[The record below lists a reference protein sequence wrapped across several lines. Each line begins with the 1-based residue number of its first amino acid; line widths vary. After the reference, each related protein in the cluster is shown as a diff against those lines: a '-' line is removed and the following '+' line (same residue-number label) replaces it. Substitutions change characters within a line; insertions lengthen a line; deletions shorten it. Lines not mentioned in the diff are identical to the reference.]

1 MAQTMASFHAGRRNN
16 AWLPSA
22 AVLGAACV
30 ACLHAPSAFVGQRPP
45 LRVSNPPTVRFAGDN
60 LFERFARVA
69 KANVNKVL
77 QGMEDPEKVL
87 DQALDEMQGD
97 LIKVRQSYA
106 EVLATQRRLVNQK
119 EQSDKLAEDWYRRA
133 EMAVEK
139 GDDELAKE
147 ALSRRQSSVQKAT
160 GLQDQIDAM
169 TGNVEK
175 LFESVKALEE
185 KITQA
190 KEEKEQLIARART
203 AKTTSQVNEMLS
215 DVTSTGASGAF
226 DRMKEKVEML
236 ETRAEVEAPKYNL
249 SLNERLTGFASRSS
263 VIRKLGGPLQAVGSR
278 QRGRRR
284 TSQAEGQE
292 GFACRRCWQ
301 RQFQRSFQRHRQRVG
316 SDAEKVEGGCK
327 LS

>member
-1 MAQTMASFHAGRRNN
+1 LHFFILAFIMLSMRRGRSRS
-16 AWLPSA
+16 WLPIPA
-22 AVLGAACV
+22 ALAVVAVFAQLGAT
-30 ACLHAPSAFVGQRPP
+30 FVGARLPSRAVP
-45 LRVSNPPTVRFAGDN
+45 KPPTVRLAGDN

-77 QGMEDPEKVL
+77 QGLEDPEKVL

-106 EVLATQRRLVNQK
+106 EVLATQRRLQTQK
-119 EQSDKLAEDWYRRA
+119 EQADKMAEDWYKRA

-147 ALSRRQSSVQKAT
+147 ALTRRQTSVTKANDLGT
-160 GLQDQIDAM
+160 QIDAM

-175 LFESVKALEE
+175 LFESVKALEA

-203 AKTTSQVNEMLS
+203 AKTTAQVNEMLS
-215 DVTSTGASGAF
+215 DVTSVGSTGAF

-236 ETRAEVEAPKYNL
+236 ETRAEVSQGLLPEAQASG
-249 SLNERLTGFASRSS
+249 SLEDRFKQLEAGSAVDDELAKMKGKKALTENSA
-263 VIRKLGGPLQAVGSR
+263 IDDELAAMRKKLQ
-278 QRGRRR
+278 
-284 TSQAEGQE
+284 E
-292 GFACRRCWQ
+292 
-301 RQFQRSFQRHRQRVG
+301 
-316 SDAEKVEGGCK
+316 EK
-327 LS
+327 

>member
-236 ETRAEVEAPKYNL
+236 ETRAEVSQGLLPEAQSSG
-249 SLNERLTGFASRSS
+249 SLEDRFKQLEAGSAVDDELAKLKGKKALPAGGAGSGSSSGASSDIDNELEAM
-263 VIRKLGGPLQAVGSR
+263 RKKLK
-278 QRGRRR
+278 
-284 TSQAEGQE
+284 E
-292 GFACRRCWQ
+292 
-301 RQFQRSFQRHRQRVG
+301 
-316 SDAEKVEGGCK
+316 DAN
-327 LS
+327 

>member
-1 MAQTMASFHAGRRNN
+1 MKTR
-16 AWLPSA
+16 
-22 AVLGAACV
+22 
-30 ACLHAPSAFVGQRPP
+30 RPP

-106 EVLATQRRLVNQK
+106 EVLATQRRL
-119 EQSDKLAEDWYRRA
+119 QSDKLAEDWYRRA

-236 ETRAEVEAPKYNL
+236 ETRAEVSQGLLPEAHDID
-249 SLNERLTGFASRSS
+249 NELEAM
-263 VIRKLGGPLQAVGSR
+263 RKKLK
-278 QRGRRR
+278 
-284 TSQAEGQE
+284 E
-292 GFACRRCWQ
+292 
-301 RQFQRSFQRHRQRVG
+301 
-316 SDAEKVEGGCK
+316 DAN
-327 LS
+327 